1 MNNHLYVVICGGHE
15 PYVAERNL
23 ADMTREE
30 TINDLAAGEW
40 GDILGERFRVSSII
54 ELGTDRDVTKEFIA
68 AALMQSDSYRTPL
81 SGEEL
86 VAIQHDRRR
95 AIEMAE

>member
-1 MNNHLYVVICGGHE
+1 MTNLYLVICGRKE
-15 PYVAERNL
+15 LYVPERDL
-23 ADMTREE
+23 QDMTREE

-40 GDILGERFRVSSII
+40 GDINSDRFIVSAII
-54 ELGTDRDVTKEFIA
+54 EIGTDRDVTKEFIA
-68 AALMQSDSYRTPL
+68 AALLQMDSPPRI

-86 VAIQHDRRR
+86 TAIRHDLRR

>member
-1 MNNHLYVVICGGHE
+1 MSNLYLVICGRNE
-15 PYVAERNL
+15 LYVPERDL
-23 ADMTREE
+23 LDMTREE

-40 GDILGERFRVSSII
+40 GDINGNRFRVSSII
-54 ELGTDRDVTKEFIA
+54 EIGTDRDVTKEFIA
-68 AALMQSDSYRTPL
+68 AALLQMDRTPPI

-86 VAIQHDRRR
+86 QAIQHDRRR

>member
-1 MNNHLYVVICGGHE
+1 MNNLYLVICGSKE

-23 ADMTREE
+23 EDMTRER
-30 TINDLAAGEW
+30 TISDLAAGEW
-40 GDILGERFRVSSII
+40 GDINGERFMVSSII
-54 ELGTDRDVTKEFIA
+54 EIDSGADRTDEFIA
-68 AALMQSDSYRTPL
+68 AAHLQMDSYRTPI

-86 VAIQHDRRR
+86 AAVQHDRRR

>member
-1 MNNHLYVVICGGHE
+1 MTSQLYLVIAGRKELYV
-15 PYVAERNL
+15 PERDL
-23 ADMTREE
+23 QDMTREE

-40 GDILGERFRVSSII
+40 GDINGDRFIVSSII
-54 ELGTDRDVTKEFIA
+54 EIGTDRDVTKEFIA
-68 AALMQSDSYRTPL
+68 AALLQMDSPPRI

-86 VAIQHDRRR
+86 AAIQHDRRR